1 MAGKNHWT
9 LGGGL
14 ASGKS
19 KVRELL
25 AHHGMATIDAD
36 QVGHQVL
43 ASFGPAF
50 SDVADRWPHVVV
62 DGEID
67 RRALANVVFNDG
79 GELATLESLTH
90 SHIFETI
97 RAMVEGI
104 EATVIVEV
112 PLLAHRLGEDWKT
125 IIVDCRDEIR
135 LVRAVERGM
144 TTEDARARIAAQ
156 PSRQQWLAAA
166 DVVIPNHDG
175 PGELI
180 STVGHLV
187 PEL

>member
-1 MAGKNHWT
+1 MTGKNRWT

-25 AHHGMATIDAD
+25 ANHGVATIDAD

-43 ASFGPAF
+43 ASTGPAF
-50 SDVADRWPHVVV
+50 SDVAERWPHVVEE
-62 DGEID
+62 GEID
-67 RRALANVVFNDG
+67 RRALADVVFNDA

-90 SHIFETI
+90 PHIFDAI
-97 RAMVEGI
+97 RTMAEGI
-104 EATVIVEV
+104 EATVVVEV
-112 PLLAHRLGEDWKT
+112 PLLAHRLGDDWKT

-135 LVRAVERGM
+135 LVRAVDRGM
-144 TTEDARARIAAQ
+144 TAEDARARMAAQ

-180 STVGHLV
+180 SAVGRLV